1 MRVSAQGHAF
11 FIVQNQRQIFK
22 EKRMSFLDEIKLER
36 EQIYSGRILNIVK
49 DRVRLPNGEEAT
61 RELALHP
68 GAVAIL
74 PLLDD
79 GRVIME
85 RQYRY
90 AHGRVFLEIP
100 AGKLDYIGEEPLD
113 AAKREL
119 REETGAVAKSYT
131 DLGKLIP
138 SPAVLT
144 EVIYMYL
151 AEGIVFSERELDEDE
166 FIDLE
171 LIPLEEL
178 YQMTLRGEIED
189 AKTQIAILKAYELKK

>member
-1 MRVSAQGHAF
+1 
-11 FIVQNQRQIFK
+11 
-22 EKRMSFLDEIKLER
+22 MSFLDEIKLER